1 MKRRF
6 FVFSLSLAVCVAML
20 CAVGFQRREIQTA
33 RAEQERKVAEA
44 TAQTNNSVALPDPSL
59 APSLAVPRELLQL
72 RNQAG
77 QLRRQRDELLPVRAE
92 HERLLLQLTAGG
104 TNASAL
110 RANYIRK
117 AQARMVGYNTPE
129 DALQSFLWTLQN
141 HDLTNFLQALTPEW
155 SRYYESDVQRSG
167 TFAKLFDDSQAFIG
181 FSIVNTQRI
190 DGTTIQADLQLAPG
204 LPPIP
209 VNLQQIENQWKISS
223 FP

>member
-6 FVFSLSLAVCVAML
+6 FIFSLSLAVCVAML
-20 CAVGFQRREIQTA
+20 CAVGFQRREVQTA

-141 HDLTNFLQALTPEW
+141 HDLTNFLQALTPEG

-181 FSIVNTQRI
+181 FSIVNTQRL
-190 DGTTIQADLQLAPG
+190 DDTTIQANLQLAPG

>member
-44 TAQTNNSVALPDPSL
+44 TAQTNNSVLPDPSL

-72 RNQAG
+72 RSQAG

-92 HERLLLQLTAGG
+92 HERLLLQLAAGG

-110 RANYIRK
+110 PANYIRK
-117 AQARMVGYNTPE
+117 AQARLVGYSTPE
-129 DALQSFLWTLQN
+129 DTLQSFLWAVHN
-141 HDLTNFLQALTPEW
+141 HDTTNFLRALTPEQSHW
-155 SRYYESDVQRSG
+155 YQADTQRYG
-167 TFAKLFDDSQAFIG
+167 TFAKLFDNSEIFIG